1 MKTKNRIAVSVFIT
15 AFAFGLNI
23 TGVLPILGILN
34 EKYQQYGTGMVQQLQ
49 TMPYLMLIVGSLL
62 VGWLTTRISKKKIVI
77 TGLIV
82 IGICGMLPFF
92 LENFLILV
100 MTRLLIGFGFGIVGP
115 MNTAIITEFFPP
127 EERAS
132 YMGLHVVGMGIGTM
146 IGNLIGGILAGI
158 GYRSFYLVYLIAFLA
173 AAGIKI
179 VLIETPPVMDETS
192 SDMKLNKMVYVIS
205 LASFVHT
212 LFINAYNTN
221 IGIYILQNITDNPSV
236 TGVVTAVNSAFALL
250 VGMFFGKISGV
261 LKEYTLAFSILA
273 AAAGYGVIG
282 WSVCSKCTVRC
293 VAKLL
298 YGDDFLFDFRFGRK
312 RSSGKGERNVFDH
325 RRHWWPGS
333 TDCIRKCCNI
343 CAGG

>member
-1 MKTKNRIAVSVFIT
+1 MKTINRIAVSVFIT

-34 EKYQQYGTGMVQQLQ
+34 EKYQQYGTGMVQLLQ

-82 IGICGMLPFF
+82 VGICGMLPFF
-92 LENFLILV
+92 SESFLVLV

-146 IGNLIGGILAGI
+146 LGNLIGGMLAGI
-158 GYRSFYLVYLIAFLA
+158 RYRSFYLVYLIAFLA

-179 VLIETPPVMDETS
+179 VLIETPPVMDETA
-192 SDMKLNKMVYVIS
+192 SDMKLNKMVYLIS

-212 LFINAYNTN
+212 LFINAVSYTN
-221 IGIYILQNITDNPSV
+221 L
-236 TGVVTAVNSAFALL
+236 
-250 VGMFFGKISGV
+250 
-261 LKEYTLAFSILA
+261 TLP
-273 AAAGYGVIG
+273 
-282 WSVCSKCTVRC
+282 TT
-293 VAKLL
+293 
-298 YGDDFLFDFRFGRK
+298 
-312 RSSGKGERNVFDH
+312 ERV
-325 RRHWWPGS
+325 
-333 TDCIRKCCNI
+333 
-343 CAGG
+343 

>member
-146 IGNLIGGILAGI
+146 IGNLIGGKI
-158 GYRSFYLVYLIAFLA
+158 GRAHV
-173 AAGIKI
+173 
-179 VLIETPPVMDETS
+179 
-192 SDMKLNKMVYVIS
+192 
-205 LASFVHT
+205 
-212 LFINAYNTN
+212 
-221 IGIYILQNITDNPSV
+221 
-236 TGVVTAVNSAFALL
+236 
-250 VGMFFGKISGV
+250 
-261 LKEYTLAFSILA
+261 
-273 AAAGYGVIG
+273 
-282 WSVCSKCTVRC
+282 
-293 VAKLL
+293 
-298 YGDDFLFDFRFGRK
+298 
-312 RSSGKGERNVFDH
+312 
-325 RRHWWPGS
+325 
-333 TDCIRKCCNI
+333 
-343 CAGG
+343 